1 MKNTSIILV
10 FVVATVVK
18 VLLIPAYKSTDFEV
32 HRNWLAIT
40 HSVPLSRWYYE
51 DTSQWTLDYPPFFA
65 WFEWGLSQVAAIV
78 DPEIVRVDNLNYDLA
93 TCLLFQRFSV
103 MVADLILLY
112 AVIEYCKYLRG
123 IDKEHEWCSLSVS
136 ILVLMN
142 CGLFIVD
149 HIHFQ
154 YNGFLFGFLLLSV
167 TRMLQDRYMEAA
179 FIFAALLNFKH
190 IFVYVAPAYFLY
202 LLRKH
207 CFTASSGSVHGVHI
221 SRFLPVP
228 FIQLGILVAAIFAA
242 SLGPFIYQGQLR
254 QVLSRLF
261 PFKRGLCH
269 AYWAPNFWALYNL
282 LDKLLTSLGTRFG
295 LVSSSGPGLTSGLIG
310 EQYHQALPSISPL
323 AAMAITALTMMPCLV
338 KLWLRPTPRDFL
350 KALILCAYSS
360 FLFGWHVHEKA
371 IMMVT
376 LPMCF
381 LVVQDHRYFNT
392 FLLISTSGHI
402 SLFPLLFQPA
412 ETPIKVCLF
421 SAYSM
426 MTFVLFKN
434 RSQKSGSTHGFI
446 LSPFQSLY
454 VVVLL
459 LVQVYCIFLHGVQ
472 GFLKHYEFLPLL
484 MTSVSCAVGVVWSWL
499 ICYHDFLTDEGA
511 KQRIE

>member
-1 MKNTSIILV
+1 MKNTTVILV
-10 FVVATVVK
+10 FVVATAVK
-18 VLLIPAYKSTDFEV
+18 ILLIPAYKSTDFEV

-78 DPEIVRVDNLNYDLA
+78 DPEIVRVDNLNYDSA
-93 TCLLFQRFSV
+93 TCILFQRFSV

-112 AVIEYCKYLRG
+112 AVIEYCKHQRS
-123 IDKEHEWCSLSVS
+123 IDKQHEWSSLSVS

-142 CGLFIVD
+142 CGLLIVD

-154 YNGFLFGFLLLSV
+154 YNGFLFGILLLSV
-167 TRMLQDRYMEAA
+167 TRMLQDRCVEATCL
-179 FIFAALLNFKH
+179 FAALLNFKH
-190 IFVYVAPAYFLY
+190 IFIYVAPAYFLY

-207 CFTASSGSVHGVHI
+207 CFMSSSGSVNGIHTR
-221 SRFLPVP
+221 RFLPLP
-228 FIQLGILVAAIFAA
+228 FIQLGILVVAIFIA
-242 SLGPFIYQGQLR
+242 SFGPFIYQGQLG

-269 AYWAPNFWALYNL
+269 AYWAPNFWAMYNL
-282 LDKLLTSLGTRFG
+282 LDKLMTFFGTILG
-295 LVSSSGPGLTSGLIG
+295 LAPSSGSGLASGLIG
-310 EQYHQALPSISPL
+310 EHYHQVLPSVSPL
-323 AAMAITALTMMPCLV
+323 VTMVITALTMTPCLA
-338 KLWLRPTPRDFL
+338 KLWLQPTPSHFL

-371 IMMVT
+371 IMMII

-381 LVVQDHRYFNT
+381 LVVKDHRYFNT

-412 ETPIKVCLF
+412 ETLIKVCLF
-421 SAYSM
+421 IAYSM
-426 MTFVLFKN
+426 MTFALFKI
-434 RSQKSGSTHGFI
+434 RSQKSGWTYGCT
-446 LSPFQSLY
+446 LSPFQLLY
-454 VVVLL
+454 IVVLV
-459 LVQVYCIFLHGVQ
+459 LVQVYCTFLHGGL
-472 GFLKHYEFLPLL
+472 GFLKRYEFLPLL

-499 ICYHDFLTDEGA
+499 LCYHDFLANQKECVV
-511 KQRIE
+511 